1 MSEQE
6 KIEKQK
12 VERVKKDESKKDKLV
27 KSSEKTQ
34 KAKSVKKDESK
45 KDKLVKSSEQ
55 TKKVELVREDESK
68 KDKLVKS
75 SEKTQK
81 VELVRE
87 DESKND
93 ESKKDKLVKSSE
105 KTQKVE
111 LVREDESKNDES
123 KKDKLVK
130 SSEKTQKVELVRED
144 ESKNDESKKDK
155 LVKSSEQT
163 KQLDAELVKKAGQDK
178 IAVLSQKKGQFYSI
192 GRRKNALARVYI
204 QVGEGDFFVNKRELK
219 NYFVLASF
227 ARTALM
233 PLELVKFRKKINVK
247 AFVKG
252 GGVSGQAGA
261 IKLGLSRA
269 LLKFNP
275 EWKTKFRS
283 EGFLTRDSRVVERKK
298 YGQKG
303 ARAKFQYSKR

>member
-1 MSEQE
+1 MQYSL
-6 KIEKQK
+6 K
-12 VERVKKDESKKDKLV
+12 
-27 KSSEKTQ
+27 
-34 KAKSVKKDESK
+34 
-45 KDKLVKSSEQ
+45 
-55 TKKVELVREDESK
+55 
-68 KDKLVKS
+68 
-75 SEKTQK
+75 
-81 VELVRE
+81 
-87 DESKND
+87 
-93 ESKKDKLVKSSE
+93 
-105 KTQKVE
+105 
-111 LVREDESKNDES
+111 
-123 KKDKLVK
+123 
-130 SSEKTQKVELVRED
+130 
-144 ESKNDESKKDK
+144 
-155 LVKSSEQT
+155 
-163 KQLDAELVKKAGQDK
+163 
-178 IAVLSQKKGQFYSI
+178 KKGQFYSI

>member
-6 KIEKQK
+6 KTEKK
-12 VERVKKDESKKDKLV
+12 VEQVKGDKPKKVEQAKSSEQIKKARPVIKVELKKDEPKKNELKKNIQVKSAEQTPKIESIKKVELKKDESRENKQVKSAEQTPKVESIKKVELKKDESRENKQVKSAEQTPKVESIKKVELKKDESKENEQVKLAEQAKQSEEKLAKKAEQDKLV
-27 KSSEKTQ
+27 
-34 KAKSVKKDESK
+34 
-45 KDKLVKSSEQ
+45 L
-55 TKKVELVREDESK
+55 
-68 KDKLVKS
+68 
-75 SEKTQK
+75 
-81 VELVRE
+81 
-87 DESKND
+87 
-93 ESKKDKLVKSSE
+93 
-105 KTQKVE
+105 
-111 LVREDESKNDES
+111 
-123 KKDKLVK
+123 
-130 SSEKTQKVELVRED
+130 
-144 ESKNDESKKDK
+144 
-155 LVKSSEQT
+155 
-163 KQLDAELVKKAGQDK
+163 
-178 IAVLSQKKGQFYSI
+178 LSQKKGQFHSI

-204 QVGEGDFFVNKRELK
+204 QTGGGNFFVNKRELK

-283 EGFLTRDSRVVERKK
+283 EGFLTRDSRAVERKK

>member
-55 TKKVELVREDESK
+55 TKKVELVRE
-68 KDKLVKS
+68 
-75 SEKTQK
+75 
-81 VELVRE
+81 
-87 DESKND
+87 
-93 ESKKDKLVKSSE
+93 
-105 KTQKVE
+105 
-111 LVREDESKNDES
+111 DES